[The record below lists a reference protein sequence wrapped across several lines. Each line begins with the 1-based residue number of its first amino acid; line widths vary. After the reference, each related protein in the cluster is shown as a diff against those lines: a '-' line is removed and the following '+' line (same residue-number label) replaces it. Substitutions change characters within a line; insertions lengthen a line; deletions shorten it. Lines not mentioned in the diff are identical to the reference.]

1 MPNYAQE
8 RNFFMLP
15 IFKSLP
21 WCRLKQY
28 LFFLMFCF
36 LFVLTHKKKIKP
48 YITHIHF
55 LSLINTHTHTPE
67 NYLYLYD
74 HNLITITNNILNHP
88 KSKMDHLEC
97 WNWLKLVKPKQRSCQ
112 NYWESGGAQ
121 VPQAAA
127 IHWKLM
133 PSGSEMSLPHIS
145 CLAGGVVRYYL

>member
-55 LSLINTHTHTPE
+55 LSLINTHTHT
-67 NYLYLYD
+67 
-74 HNLITITNNILNHP
+74 
-88 KSKMDHLEC
+88 
-97 WNWLKLVKPKQRSCQ
+97 
-112 NYWESGGAQ
+112 
-121 VPQAAA
+121 
-127 IHWKLM
+127 WKLLVFIRSQSNNNHKQYIKSPKIQNG
-133 PSGSEMSLPHIS
+133 PSWMLELIETGEAQTTKLPKLLGKWWRAGSTSRRHSLKID
-145 CLAGGVVRYYL
+145 A